1 MMNART
7 LSDCGRNS
15 KGLTLIEVMVAL
27 LVLSIGLVGIAAL
40 HLNSLRNAHSAYY
53 SSIASSIALDFEE
66 RLWLSV
72 AELGSTDCVDQDD
85 ADGIAAALADLWTG
99 TGFNPDNGVPMVIP
113 GLQVI
118 AGDIVPGPDEYSWT
132 EVPLTVRWEDE
143 RFTDQNQAGF
153 EQFNFTARVVCYNP
167 DPDDDDDED
176 DD

>member
-7 LSDCGRNS
+7 LPDRGHKT

-66 RLWLSV
+66 RLWLSA
-72 AELGSTDCVDQDD
+72 AEKGSTACVDQDD
-85 ADGIAAALADLWTG
+85 VDAIADALDALWTG
-99 TGFNPDNGVPMVIP
+99 AGFNPANGVPMVIP
-113 GLQVI
+113 GLQI
-118 AGDIVPGPDEYSWT
+118 TAGTVNYGPDEYSWT

-153 EQFNFTARVVCYNP
+153 EQFNYTARVVCYNP
-167 DPDDDDDED
+167 DPDDDDED